1 MSANGVLTRLASSQQ
16 SLTDANLKG
25 EGIVTKSKHLKRR
38 FVLAM
43 AVAAVTPAIG
53 HGMTINLTYTS
64 NVTGLPNASSYES
77 AINYAAQQYDEMF
90 ANPITLNITVN
101 AANLGV
107 GGLGKSFGQSPF
119 STTYSTLRS
128 ALASNA
134 TSSAQLTDLADDWP
148 ATDPTGS
155 NSDWYIPVPEAAAL
169 GMNETYP
176 SGDGTFT
183 FNDVNTS
190 YTFDPLNRTATGKTD
205 LIGVAEHEFSE
216 LMGRVGS
223 QGTPDTIGK
232 PAYEPYDLSH
242 YTAPGVRDL
251 AGTAGGDYFSIDGG
265 VTNLK
270 GFNTA
275 STGDLTDWLSPLT
288 YPDSS
293 YVPDSYNA
301 FSAPDNTNSLTPV
314 DVTAMNI
321 LGYDLGSTALTF
333 KGGVNDFLSGFN
345 WQSTNASSLNPFH
358 GASMVIND
366 PSDPSA
372 TAYHY
377 FTPGE
382 NFVLAS
388 NSDMGQSMEVRTGF
402 LELNDSG
409 QVTGS
414 GFGLLVNQ
422 DGRLLVDGSGSLYAQ
437 GPISVGDAAGVT
449 NAIAQFTGS
458 GTVIVGN
465 PAETVALYVGN
476 YGSGNVAQTGSAN
489 VTTPSLILGY
499 QGGSSG
505 IYELDTTGT
514 LDVTGDEVVGFTG
527 TGDFQQFAGTNMIS
541 GSLILGEGFGSGT
554 FELEGGTL
562 TAAAVDLDY
571 NTFSIGNTQLTQS
584 GGTLTASAV
593 LIEAGTTYDLT
604 NGTCSA
610 AVTNQGNF
618 NFGGGL
624 VIGNITNT
632 GTMTYTGGSL
642 IGSFTNDGVT
652 NLDANLTVPFS
663 MANDAPLTI
672 NSGITLTVNLSG
684 IDNESTIVL
693 EGGTLAGNGTK
704 TNNYAITGE
713 GTISGSGALINNG
726 SLVESGGSIV
736 LGLAGNPDYNYGTI
750 ILHPTSGELDINTPN
765 SPASDRL
772 INAGSL
778 NLEGAVVDGA
788 GGLEN
793 AAGGVIYG
801 PGEINC
807 AYFNNDA
814 GGTVQI
820 PVGTL
825 NITRTFFDNAGSFEL
840 SDPASHLIGGEIVNS
855 GTIQG
860 MGAIANSISNSG
872 VVEATGGTL
881 TLNGSI
887 LNFATSSTFIAD
899 DGATLLAV
907 GAGHGLQTNSG
918 TIELAGGTFDN
929 DGQPMTNTGLITG
942 FGTLNTG
949 GLTNGIAALHEGSM
963 ALSGGQSTING
974 NVTNAWT
981 ISVTGSSAEFTGNVG
996 GAGSISSTG
1005 ADVTFDGV
1013 YTGAIYTSNSSNNS
1027 FQSNVTIPATG
1038 SMTGSSDSNFL
1049 MSGGTFTINNNAT
1062 FNNTGFL
1069 ESLNPIMNSGSFIQ
1083 TGSFLM
1089 EGDFT
1094 NSGTAVIGGNQTW
1107 TAGTNLN
1114 NTAGTTTL
1122 QSDAGSPDSS
1132 TLNVNVTGGAVVL
1145 ASPQHWVGLT
1155 ITGSGLV
1162 DVANNHI
1169 IIDYGDGPDPIATIA
1184 GYLLSGY
1191 NGGTWTGLGIDSSAA
1206 AANSHYALGYADGA
1220 DDVVAGLSAGEIEIA
1235 YTLLGDADLD
1245 GAVTGSDFT
1254 ILASNLGKS
1263 VSGWDKGDFDY
1274 DGVVSGSDFTVLV
1287 ENLGKSAS
1295 GADVILP
1302 ASDYAAIDAF
1312 AAANGLMADVPEP
1325 ASFALLGLAAAGF
1338 LTRRRRT
1345 A

>member
-1 MSANGVLTRLASSQQ
+1 
-16 SLTDANLKG
+16 
-25 EGIVTKSKHLKRR
+25 VTKSKHIKRR
-38 FVLAM
+38 FVLAT
-43 AVAAVTPAIG
+43 AVAGITPAAG

-64 NVTGLPNASSYES
+64 NVTGLLNASAYET
-77 AINYAAQQYDEMF
+77 AINYAAQQFDEMYT
-90 ANPITLNITVN
+90 NPITLNITVN
-101 AANLGV
+101 AANLGPT
-107 GGLGKSFGQSPF
+107 GLGKSFNSLP
-119 STTYSTLRS
+119 STTYSAIRS
-128 ALASNA
+128 ALTSNA
-134 TSSAQLTDLADDWP
+134 TTSDQLTNLANNWP

-155 NSDWYIPVPEAAAL
+155 NHDWYITPAEGKAL
-169 GMNETYP
+169 GMNLTYP
-176 SGDGTFT
+176 ATDGTFT
-183 FNDVNTS
+183 FNNTNTT
-190 YTFDPLNRTATGKTD
+190 YALDPYNRAVSGEYD

-216 LMGRVGS
+216 LMGRVGN
-223 QGTPDTIGK
+223 QGALDSISK
-232 PAYEPYDLSH
+232 AAYYPYDLSN
-242 YTAPGVRDL
+242 YTGNGVRDL
-251 AGTAGGDYFSIDGG
+251 TGTAGGNYFSINGG
-265 VTNLK
+265 ATNLK
-270 GFNTA
+270 SFNSVA
-275 STGDLTDWLSPLT
+275 ANGDLSDW
-288 YPDSS
+288 DNGKDINGV
-293 YVPDSYNA
+293 YVPDSFNA
-301 FSAPDNTNSLTPV
+301 ISDSGYANTLSVV
-314 DVTAMNI
+314 DGTALDI
-321 LGYDLGSTALTF
+321 LGYNRSSSSLTF
-333 KGGVNDFLSGFN
+333 KTGFNDFLAGGN
-345 WQSTNASSLNPFH
+345 WSSSSSSSLNPFH
-358 GASMVIND
+358 GASMLIN
-366 PSDPSA
+366 SSSA
-372 TAYHY
+372 TAYHE
-377 FTPGE
+377 FAPGE

-388 NSDMGQSMEVRTGF
+388 NSDMGQSIEVRAGY
-402 LELNDSG
+402 LELNDSIP
-409 QVTGS
+409 VTGA

-422 DGRLLVDGSGSLYAQ
+422 DGTLIVDGTGQLYAQ
-437 GPISVGDAAGVT
+437 GPVSVGDAAGVT
-449 NAIAQFTGS
+449 NALAEIGGSATVDVANPVQTETFYVGDLGS
-458 GTVIVGN
+458 GQVIQNG
-465 PAETVALYVGN
+465 T
-476 YGSGNVAQTGSAN
+476 SN
-489 VTTPSLILGY
+489 VTTPTLVLGESGGSFGGYTLADTATLNVTGNEYVGY
-499 QGGSSG
+499 QGSANFTQNSGANKITGSLLLAAGHGSATYSLNG
-505 IYELDTTGT
+505 GT
-514 LDVTGDEVVGFTG
+514 LNAAAVHIE
-527 TGDFQQFAGTNMIS
+527 S
-541 GSLILGEGFGSGT
+541 GGSGGPT
-554 FELEGGTL
+554 FAQYGGTL
-562 TAAAVDLDY
+562 TTSTVQLDFGTFYDLE
-571 NTFSIGNTQLTQS
+571 NGNLFANVTNGGSFNFDGGLLLGDILNNNSFAYS
-584 GGTLTASAV
+584 GGTF
-593 LIEAGTTYDLT
+593 G
-604 NGTCSA
+604 
-610 AVTNQGNF
+610 GNF
-618 NFGGGL
+618 TNEGSVALLSSFTVPYSFL
-624 VIGNITNT
+624 NEAPITISS
-632 GTMTYTGGSL
+632 GISL
-642 IGSFTNDGVT
+642 I
-652 NLDANLTVPFS
+652 AN
-663 MANDAPLTI
+663 
-672 NSGITLTVNLSG
+672 GSG
-684 IDNESTIVL
+684 IDNESTLVL
-693 EGGTLAGNGTK
+693 DGGTLAGTGTK

-726 SLVESGGSIV
+726 TIAESGGSIV
-736 LGLAGNPDYNYGTI
+736 MSLAGNPYTNNGTI
-750 ILHPTSGELDINTPN
+750 TLQLTNGELDINTPN
-765 SPASDRL
+765 NPVTDRL
-772 INAGSL
+772 INAGSISL
-778 NLEGAVVDGA
+778 DDSVVDGA

-820 PVGTL
+820 PAGTL
-825 NITRTFFDNAGSFEL
+825 NITKSFFDNAGLFAL

-860 MGAIANSISNSG
+860 IGMIANSISNSG
-872 VVEATGGTL
+872 IVEATGGTL

-887 LNFATSSTFIAD
+887 LVFSTASTFIAD

-918 TIELAGGTFDN
+918 TINLAGGTFDN

-949 GLTNGIAALHEGSM
+949 GLTNGIAFLHEGSM
-963 ALSGGQSTING
+963 ALSGGASTING
-974 NVTNAWT
+974 NVTNAQT

-996 GAGSISSTG
+996 GAGSISATG

-1013 YTGAIYTSNSSNNS
+1013 YTGATYTSTSSNNT

-1069 ESLNPIMNSGSFIQ
+1069 ESLNPIVNSGSFIQ

-1132 TLNVNVTGGAVVL
+1132 TLNVNVTRGAVVL

-1169 IIDYGDGPDPIATIA
+1169 IIDYDDGPDPIATIA

-1220 DDVVAGLSAGEIEIA
+1220 DGVVAGLTSGEIEIA

-1295 GADVILP
+1295 GANIELP
-1302 ASDYAAIDAF
+1302 ASDYVAIDAF
-1312 AAANGLMADVPEP
+1312 AVANGLMADVPEP
-1325 ASFALLGLAAAGF
+1325 ASFGLFGLAAAGV
-1338 LTRRRRT
+1338 LARRRR